1 MQELPRLVRT
11 LGVSLVG
18 WCPGLGPGV
27 PWQPGGPLHE
37 WGDACYRQ
45 CPALGRAARRNRA
58 LRSRRWGKAGHH
70 FFLSAL
76 IVSTMASST
85 ASALHSQANPFIRF
99 LSVRHDQV
107 GDVGTAGE
115 LFKHLWALCNGPTDG
130 LNARC
135 QIFGSRSPPVR
146 PPSGCPLIPLL
157 TPAVPEVWKVASNVP
172 RRASVHRREPRRR
185 SGGQAGRGLLSLVLP
200 VALCLRPRGKP
211 ALYCRFR
218 SHSVHW
224 PT

>member
-1 MQELPRLVRT
+1 MSGGTPAIANAMPRPR
-11 LGVSLVG
+11 
-18 WCPGLGPGV
+18 
-27 PWQPGGPLHE
+27 PGGTPE
-37 WGDACYRQ
+37 QGAEK
-45 CPALGRAARRNRA
+45 PALGNGRPP
-58 LRSRRWGKAGHH
+58 
-70 FFLSAL
+70 FLPL
-76 IVSTMASST
+76 GPDTVHDGLVHGLCV
-85 ASALHSQANPFIRF
+85 SALHSQANPFIRF

-185 SGGQAGRGLLSLVLP
+185 SGGQAGRGLLSLALP

-211 ALYCRFR
+211 ALYCGFP
-218 SHSVHW
+218 SHPVHS
-224 PT
+224 PAQLRLPSGIAHPS